1 MTSLRISLIPLASR
15 ITILVRR
22 TMTMTM
28 VAEAVSED
36 ATVEDAGAGE
46 IDHKET
52 KKHIRDKILN
62 LFYKFFKSIK

>member
-1 MTSLRISLIPLASR
+1 
-15 ITILVRR
+15 
-22 TMTMTM
+22 MTM

-52 KKHIRDKILN
+52 KKHIPDKIINLYRESSKALN
-62 LFYKFFKSIK
+62 IPCMIG

>member
-1 MTSLRISLIPLASR
+1 MASLRISLIPLASR

-22 TMTMTM
+22 TMTM